1 MEEEKVKI
9 TKEYLEGANNN
20 LFLQHLN
27 LKNIDIT
34 NVENNKKIYFI
45 PNTPVD
51 HHSFNM
57 CKDLFNW
64 KRVLDPNKADYICY
78 DPRMYKSSFMYSI
91 KYKKYAHDF
100 RSVFTPFILENKEAS
115 VITDLNSLLH
125 KNYMIDDEIM
135 ENFYTERLTDSDND
149 TYYYLFRDTLLPHL
163 KPCEENDVYLCQIL
177 ADIKYLERSQLEQTI
192 CAYNV
197 DRFKRNLNERRFNK
211 NINIDSIEPSDYVKE
226 YLKTIVINNTEE
238 LIINRLENFNLN
250 EETFR
255 ELQSILMDNVTKIIN
270 NKLCESI

>member
-1 MEEEKVKI
+1 
-9 TKEYLEGANNN
+9 
-20 LFLQHLN
+20 
-27 LKNIDIT
+27 
-34 NVENNKKIYFI
+34 
-45 PNTPVD
+45 
-51 HHSFNM
+51 
-57 CKDLFNW
+57 
-64 KRVLDPNKADYICY
+64 
-78 DPRMYKSSFMYSI
+78 MYSI

-177 ADIKYLERSQLEQTI
+177 ADIKYLERSELEQTL
-192 CAYNV
+192 CRYSA

-211 NINIDSIEPSDYVKE
+211 NINIDSIEPSDYAKE
-226 YLKTIVINNTEE
+226 YLKNIVINNTEE
-238 LIINRLENFNLN
+238 LIINRLEKYNLN

>member
-1 MEEEKVKI
+1 MEEEKVEI
-9 TKEYLEGANNN
+9 TKEYLDSIRNNE
-20 LFLQHLN
+20 FLKLVN
-27 LKNIDIT
+27 FKNIDIT

-51 HHSFNM
+51 HQSFNM

-78 DPRMYKSSFMYSI
+78 NSRNLPTSFGCSLKTR
-91 KYKKYAHDF
+91 KYTRDF
-100 RSVFTPFILENKEAS
+100 RSVFTPFILENKEVS
-115 VITDLNSLLH
+115 VITDLDSLLH
-125 KNYMIDDEIM
+125 KNYMIDDEII
-135 ENFYTERLTDSDND
+135 ENFYVERLTDPDND

-163 KPCEENDVYLCQIL
+163 KPCEENDVYLCKIL
-177 ADIKYLERSQLEQTI
+177 ADIKYLEKSDLADIMCGYTK
-192 CAYNV
+192 
-197 DRFKRNLNERRFNK
+197 DRFKRLLYERLFNK
-211 NINIDSIEPSDYVKE
+211 NINIDSTEPSDYAKE
-226 YLKTIVINNTEE
+226 YLKNIVINNTEE
-238 LIINRLENFNLN
+238 LIINRLEKYNLN

>member
-1 MEEEKVKI
+1 MEEEKVEI
-9 TKEYLEGANNN
+9 TKEYLEGIRNKE
-20 LFLQHLN
+20 FLKLVN
-27 LKNIDIT
+27 FKNIDIT

-45 PNTPVD
+45 PNTPVN

-78 DPRMYKSSFMYSI
+78 NPRSLPTSFGCSLKTRKYTRDFKSVIIPY
-91 KYKKYAHDF
+91 
-100 RSVFTPFILENKEAS
+100 ILENKEVS
-115 VITDLNSLLH
+115 VITDLDSLLH
-125 KNYMIDDEIM
+125 KNYMIDDEII
-135 ENFYTERLTDSDND
+135 ENFYVERLTDPDND

-192 CAYNV
+192 CVYNV